1 MKSLLCVYLVL
12 RQVRSLS
19 LQFSLFWSHW
29 KIIAWNNESLEE
41 EILDVIFADVDGK
54 EQFNGFTRAEAEE
67 IEREFEE
74 DDSEFEDL
82 LADEDSA
89 SGDVSLNDIAWL
101 NWSRSSCIHRKGGPV
116 SSIAAHRNSTSFNIS
131 SCYLQQTWSL
141 QLWTVRIIY
150 YATETIL
157 DSEEKGQR
165 DWSERTEQMKH
176 SDCKSRVMD
185 SCVTDAR
192 SAMLFFAKVIVSMN
206 SIRKMHK
213 IHFFRVQLYKTLSKR
228 V

>member
-1 MKSLLCVYLVL
+1 M
-12 RQVRSLS
+12 
-19 LQFSLFWSHW
+19 
-29 KIIAWNNESLEE
+29 
-41 EILDVIFADVDGK
+41 IFDDVDGK

-89 SGDVSLNDIAWL
+89 SGDVSLNDIARS

-116 SSIAAHRNSTSFNIS
+116 SSIAVHCNSTYIS

-150 YATETIL
+150 YVTETIL

-165 DWSERTEQMKH
+165 LKRANRANEAQRLRESCYGCKKCDVILCKG
-176 SDCKSRVMD
+176 DC
-185 SCVTDAR
+185 
-192 SAMLFFAKVIVSMN
+192 FN
-206 SIRKMHK
+206 E
-213 IHFFRVQLYKTLSKR
+213 
-228 V
+228 